1 MIIGLTGNIG
11 SGKTF
16 VANIFKKYGCKIIH
30 LDEIGHQVLQSAEC
44 KKELINA
51 FGNEIIDSE
60 GKIDREKLRKVSFKT
75 RENLNKLNSIVHPI
89 MLKSLKNK
97 ISRNKNEKVIVLE
110 AALLFELGLDKEMD
124 KIIRKEFSYWEV
136 AVFASPIPYLVK
148 RLSFRAGAQHVDFVE
163 GLDLRLNAGQVFI
176 FHNDK
181 REKKELPNVK
191 VIFTVAKTGW
201 KLV

>member
-16 VANIFKKYGCKIIH
+16 VANIFKKFGCKIIH

-60 GKIDREKLRKVSFKT
+60 GKIDREKLRKVSFET
-75 RENLNKLNSIVHPI
+75 RENLNKLNSIVHPV

-97 ISRNKNEKVIVLE
+97 LSRNKNEKVIVLE

-124 KIIRKEFSYWEV
+124 KIITVYTPRLFAYLRVKKLRNLSFKEFNRIYSSQLPPSYKMKRSHYVIYNILPSKFEQKKIKKW
-136 AVFASPIPYLVK
+136 VK
-148 RLSFRAGAQHVDFVE
+148 EFL
-163 GLDLRLNAGQVFI
+163 
-176 FHNDK
+176 
-181 REKKELPNVK
+181 KKNSIK
-191 VIFTVAKTGW
+191 
-201 KLV
+201 